1 MFNEYKNRKNNP
13 LITDYLLNLHKKTRI
28 MEERI
33 IRSVF
38 TICQSEELPEDEQRL
53 IKKAIEATGH
63 SYSKYSHFSV
73 GAAVQ
78 LDNGCEIIGCN
89 QENAAFSV
97 TICAERTA
105 LFAAGAQYPKS
116 AITKIAIAA
125 SNADGLLDDPIT
137 PCGSCRQA
145 LIETEQR
152 FGKEIRILLY
162 GKKHIFRIDGI
173 KNLMPLSF
181 TEERL

>member
-1 MFNEYKNRKNNP
+1 
-13 LITDYLLNLHKKTRI
+13 

-33 IRSVF
+33 IKSV
-38 TICQSEELPEDEQRL
+38 IKVCRMEELPSDEQSL
-53 IKKAIEATGH
+53 IRKAIEATGR

-73 GAAVQ
+73 GAAVL
-78 LDNGCEIIGCN
+78 LDNGREVIGCN

-105 LFAAGAQYPKS
+105 LFAAGAQYPDN
-116 AITKIAIAA
+116 AVTKIAIAA
-125 SNADGLLDDPIT
+125 ANAGGLLDEPIT

-152 FGKEIRILLY
+152 FGREVRILLY
-162 GKKHIFRIDGI
+162 GRKHVYRIDGI

-181 TEERL
+181 TEELL